1 MTLRTLCSLLAI
13 TTLATAQ
20 TQGKPADASA
30 PKTSTK
36 TIVEIAVEA
45 GQFQT
50 LVTAVKAAGLADTL
64 SGKGPFTVFAPTDEA
79 FAKLGKDTIADLLK
93 PENKDKLTAILT
105 YHVAGASMPA
115 SQVVATKSIPT
126 LQGTSVAVAVA
137 KDTVT
142 VGGSKVIKTDIFGK
156 NGVIHVIDT
165 VMLPVDPKTDNIVT
179 VATKNGSFGT
189 LLQAAVAAGLADTLA
204 NGGPFTVFAPTDE
217 AFAKLPAGTVASL
230 LKPENKDSLAK
241 ILKLHVVSGTV
252 PSAQAVKLTSATT
265 LAGQDLTLA
274 VKDGKLTVNGAHVIA
289 ADVNAKNGVIHVIDT
304 VILPRD

>member
-13 TTLATAQ
+13 TALATAQ

-30 PKTSTK
+30 TKTSDK
-36 TIVEIAVEA
+36 SIVEIAIEA

-50 LVTAVKAAGLADTL
+50 LVAAVKAAGLADTL

-93 PENKDKLTAILT
+93 PENKDKLTSILT

-115 SQVVATKSIPT
+115 SQVVATKSITT

-142 VGGSKVIKTDIFGK
+142 VGGSKVLKTDIFGK

-217 AFAKLPAGTVASL
+217 AFAKLPKDTLTTL
-230 LKPENKDSLAK
+230 LKPENKDKLAK
-241 ILKLHVVSGTV
+241 ILKFHVVSGTV
-252 PSAQAVKLTSATT
+252 LAAQAVKLTSATT

-274 VKDGKLTVNGAHVIA
+274 VKDGKLTINGAHVVA
-289 ADVNAKNGVIHVIDT
+289 ADVTAKNGVIHVIDT
-304 VILPRD
+304 VVLPRD

>member
-1 MTLRTLCSLLAI
+1 
-13 TTLATAQ
+13 LATAQ
-20 TQGKPADASA
+20 NQGKPADASTN
-30 PKTSTK
+30 KTSDK

-79 FAKLGKDTIADLLK
+79 FAKLGKDTIANLLK

-105 YHVAGASMPA
+105 YHVAGSSMPA
-115 SQVVATKSIPT
+115 SQVVGAKSIPT
-126 LQGTSVAVAVA
+126 LQGTAVAVAVG

-142 VGGSKVIKTDIFGK
+142 VGGSKVLKTDIFGK

-165 VMLPVDPKTDNIVT
+165 VMLPVDAKTDSIVT
-179 VATKNGSFGT
+179 VATKNGSFTT

-217 AFAKLPAGTVASL
+217 AFAKLPKDTVTTL
-230 LKPENKDSLAK
+230 LKPENKDKLAK

-252 PSAQAVKLTSATT
+252 LSTEAVKLTSAKT

-274 VKDGKLTVNGAHVIA
+274 VKDGTLTVSGAHVVA
-289 ADVNAKNGVIHVIDT
+289 KDVTAKNGVIHVIDT